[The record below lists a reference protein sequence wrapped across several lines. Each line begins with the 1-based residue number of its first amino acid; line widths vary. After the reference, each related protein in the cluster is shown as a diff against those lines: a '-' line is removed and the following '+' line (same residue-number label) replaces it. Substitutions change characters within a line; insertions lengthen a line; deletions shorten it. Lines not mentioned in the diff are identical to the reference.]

1 MNKEQILIVDDEPEI
16 RKLLEINLSTQGY
29 GVLLAE
35 SAREGLAL
43 AASRSP
49 DMILLDIGLPDIS
62 GLELLGELRSW
73 YSRPVIVLSVLND
86 EALVVEA
93 LGLGANDYVYKPFR
107 TNELLARIRAC
118 LNRKPLQADEPL
130 QVFGDLEIDLAAH
143 TVRKHDTEV
152 RLTPTEFRLLRLFV
166 QYAGRVLTHSFLL
179 KEVWGTGF
187 QSDTQYLRVFVGS
200 LRKKLEDHPEHP
212 RHILTESGVGY
223 RFH

>member
-35 SAREGLAL
+35 SAREGLGL

-49 DMILLDIGLPDIS
+49 DLILLDIGLPDTS
-62 GLELLGELRSW
+62 GLELLRELRIW
-73 YSRPVIVLSVLND
+73 FTRPVIVLSVLND

-118 LNRKPLQADEPL
+118 LNRKPLRSDEPL

-143 TVRKHDTEV
+143 TVCKHNTEV
-152 RLTPTEFRLLRLFV
+152 RLTPTEFKLLRLFV

-179 KEVWGTGF
+179 KEVWGAGF

-212 RHILTESGVGY
+212 SHIVTESGVGY